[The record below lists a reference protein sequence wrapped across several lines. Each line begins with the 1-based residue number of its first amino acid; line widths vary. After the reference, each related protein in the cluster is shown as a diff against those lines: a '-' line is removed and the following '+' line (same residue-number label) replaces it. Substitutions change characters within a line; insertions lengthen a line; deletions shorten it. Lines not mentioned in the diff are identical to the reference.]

1 MFSRLF
7 DTDERGAQAAHVQ
20 LVAERDPSPTSVPP
34 AAPAGGPADVQHVA
48 EVRAVEADAVAA
60 LARRIK
66 DDAWEIVDPVTGEVR
81 LARYDDVGLLLP
93 TRAALPDLE
102 DALERADV
110 PVRIES
116 QSLVFSTAEIRDLLS
131 ILTALD
137 DPTDEIALVAS
148 LRSPAFGC
156 GDDELVDYY
165 RGGGR
170 WDYRRPAP
178 GDLPLDHP
186 VVGGLAAL
194 RPLHDARRGQ
204 SVPQSVAGVTPERP
218 TC

>member
-1 MFSRLF
+1 
-7 DTDERGAQAAHVQ
+7 RGAQAAHVQ
-20 LVAERDPSPTSVPP
+20 LVAERDASPTRVPP
-34 AAPAGGPADVQHVA
+34 VATFGGPADVEHVA
-48 EVRAVEADAVAA
+48 EVRAVEAEAVAA

-81 LARYDDVGLLLP
+81 LARYDDVALLLP
-93 TRAALPDLE
+93 TRTSLPDLE

-156 GDDELVDYY
+156 GDDELVDYHQ
-165 RGGGR
+165 RGGR
-170 WDYRRPAP
+170 WDYRRKAP
-178 GDLPLDHP
+178 SELHLDPP
-186 VVGGLAAL
+186 VFTRVARHTL
-194 RPLHDARRGQ
+194 R
-204 SVPQSVAGVTPERP
+204 
-218 TC
+218 